1 MTQFD
6 SMDIFVDGYDL
17 SQRLGFNSYTIK
29 NSSDR
34 LFGINR
40 SIEVEDSLNG
50 EVYLAK
56 FNNTRP
62 VLDVEIARVDN
73 WGNPIPIK
81 NKDLDELGRILFTN
95 KTTKLECEG
104 LIYYGAFVDGTSWRN
119 TADLGFVML
128 KYELLSPYCYTN
140 IRSNEKKITTER
152 IIEITNKSNAD
163 EYCYLDVEIKQLGIS
178 PINITNLTTGES
190 IVINGMALNEEVQI
204 VSEYKE
210 IFSTTNPT
218 KNMYANI
225 VYNKHFLR
233 MKYGKNRIKVT
244 GNCLVYFRHQAKMY
258 LR

>member
-40 SIEVEDSLNG
+40 SLEVEDSLNN
-50 EVYLAK
+50 EVYLTR

-62 VLDVEIARVDN
+62 TLDIEMARVDN

-81 NKDLDELGRILFTN
+81 DRDLDELARILFKN
-95 KTTKLECEG
+95 KKTDLQCDG
-104 LIYYGAFVDGTSWRN
+104 LLYYGVFVDGTSWRN
-119 TADLGFVML
+119 TANLGFVML
-128 KYELLSPYCYTN
+128 KYELLSPYAYTN
-140 IRSNEKKITTER
+140 IRSDEKKVIGER
-152 IIEITNKSNAD
+152 IIEITNKSNID
-163 EYCYLDVEIKQLGIS
+163 DYCYLDVEIKQLGIT
-178 PINITNLTTGES
+178 PIEITNLTTGEK
-190 IVINGMALNEEVQI
+190 ITINGMQLNEEVRI
-204 VSEYKE
+204 LSEYKE
-210 IFSTTNPT
+210 IFSTTNPD

-225 VYNKHFLR
+225 VYDKYFIR

-244 GNCLVYFRHQAKMY
+244 GNCLIYFRHQAKMY
-258 LR
+258 LK